1 MELDKRRKIEEEAEY
16 QKKLAHEAYQKV
28 NR

>member
-16 QKKLAHEAYQKV
+16 QKKLAQEAYQRV
-28 NR
+28 NH